1 MSKVYVNFN
10 GDESISKYFKD
21 VRKSELL
28 SPEEEVD
35 LAIVDWK
42 GLGQKEHRDEVIAIL
57 DKLYIRYK
65 RTSEARKE
73 F

>member
-35 LAIVDWK
+35 LAIK
-42 GLGQKEHRDEVIAIL
+42 IKEGDDLAI
-57 DKLYIRYK
+57 DKLVESNLKFVI
-65 RTSEARKE
+65 
-73 F
+73 